1 MARHSHRSSVTGR
14 WATADPER
22 DLAPVNVSTQEGREM
37 ADPRPGQLQRPEQGT
52 TNFSTPM
59 FSVPEMQLDVGHE
72 AAKQAFAQRQ
82 ERQPELADLHRMAL
96 ETARNEQAQP
106 RQEQAMRE
114 QPGRDDA
121 GLYPETAVH
130 AGVAAAARSGHDR
143 GYRLGLQHA
152 AAGTPAPARA
162 TGPVFGG
169 ADVHQ
174 TLTSLATAPAEGE
187 AE

>member
-1 MARHSHRSSVTGR
+1 
-14 WATADPER
+14 
-22 DLAPVNVSTQEGREM
+22 M
-37 ADPRPGQLQRPEQGT
+37 ADPRAGQLQRPEQG

-82 ERQPELADLHRMAL
+82 ERQPELADFHRMAL
-96 ETARNEQAQP
+96 EARNEQAQSRP
-106 RQEQAMRE
+106 EPAMRE

-121 GLYPETAVH
+121 TMYPERAVLS
-130 AGVAAAARSGHDR
+130 GIEAAAKSGHDR

-162 TGPVFGG
+162 VGRVFGG
-169 ADVHQ
+169 RDVSENM
-174 TLTSLATAPAEGE
+174 TNLAQEETE
-187 AE
+187 

>member
-14 WATADPER
+14 WATAHPET
-22 DLAPVNVSTQEGREM
+22 DLAPNISTQEGPEM
-37 ADPRPGQLQRPEQGT
+37 ADLRPGQLQRPEQGT
-52 TNFSTPM
+52 TSFSTPM
-59 FSVPEMQLDVGHE
+59 FSVPELQLDANHQM
-72 AAKQAFAQRQ
+72 AKQMFAQRQ
-82 ERQPELADLHRMAL
+82 AQQPELADLHRMAL
-96 ETARNEQAQP
+96 EARNEQAQP
-106 RQEQAMRE
+106 RQESAMRE
-114 QPGRDDA
+114 QLGRDDTT
-121 GLYPETAVH
+121 LYPESAVH

-174 TLTSLATAPAEGE
+174 TLTSLATAPAEGQ